1 MELFLYLLANKCL
14 PSLCVCVGGEGGSWA
29 DFGSRIAFFVLYH
42 HYWGYIH
49 VVYVYLCLCGVSA
62 ATHLNPEED
71 NIYPPNLLFAEMI
84 KLCHIHLQQG
94 DGVLIP
100 AHRWCWGFRPH
111 MWLSAS
117 PGFYS
122 QRETQLPHGNTSI
135 SQGTEDSCDRNTV
148 KLYKTHKALYHPEI
162 VRWHKNWEHSQPRN
176 YR

>member
-1 MELFLYLLANKCL
+1 MFAFFLWGGGGLMSRLWFKNCFLCAIPLLLRLYTCG
-14 PSLCVCVGGEGGSWA
+14 LCV
-29 DFGSRIAFFVLYH
+29 FVFM
-42 HYWGYIH
+42 W
-49 VVYVYLCLCGVSA
+49 VSA

-94 DGVLIP
+94 DGVLIL
-100 AHRWCWGFRPH
+100 AHRWCSGFRPH

-117 PGFYS
+117 PGLYS

-135 SQGTEDSCDRNTV
+135 SQGTEDSCDRHTV